1 MEEIEIKE
9 DEKDKFISK
18 PKSILYFGPYY
29 KKKISKLK
37 IFIYG
42 LRGVIK

>member
-1 MEEIEIKE
+1 MEEIKE
-9 DEKDKFISK
+9 ENNDKLNLKSK
-18 PKSILYFGPYY
+18 IQLHFSQKYS
-29 KKKISKLK
+29 KKISELK

>member
-1 MEEIEIKE
+1 MEEIEIKT
-9 DEKDKFISK
+9 DDKDKFISK
-18 PKSILYFGPYY
+18 PKNMLYFGPNYS
-29 KKKISKLK
+29 KKISKLK

>member
-1 MEEIEIKE
+1 MEEKKT
-9 DEKDKFISK
+9 EKKNKFNHKSK
-18 PKSILYFGPYY
+18 RKLYFGPHYSQR
-29 KKKISKLK
+29 ISELK